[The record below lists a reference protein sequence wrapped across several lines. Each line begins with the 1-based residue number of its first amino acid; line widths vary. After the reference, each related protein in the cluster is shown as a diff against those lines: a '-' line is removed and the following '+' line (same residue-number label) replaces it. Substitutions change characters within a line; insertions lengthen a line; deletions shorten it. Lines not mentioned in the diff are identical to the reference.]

1 MKRASFHVTKVKTW
15 GMAEVKW
22 EQGTAKV
29 HGNGALAGSTC
40 SLGLYVSEMPHNGA
54 KE

>member
-1 MKRASFHVTKVKTW
+1 MKRASFHVPKVKTW

-29 HGNGALAGSTC
+29 HGNGALASSTC
-40 SLGLYVSEMPHNGA
+40 SLGPGVRTGDAP
-54 KE
+54 